1 MTQSEPYR
9 LVKRNLAIGQGVYK
23 KLYNRTVDGYVSFIT
38 RWRDCKN
45 FILHGSEH
53 TVLAS
58 VFDSFQGK
66 EKEFNWL
73 ITDLEIATIQ
83 EERVIRDYPEMS
95 HPIVW
100 IAGEDLS
107 DLVKKYNPQFIWG
120 VLSAFDKSIN
130 IDINNLLVEP
140 YANGNEEL
148 WVPSPKIQH
157 PQATIE
163 IVCWDSYVTLFFNK
177 DEDIDDKF
185 QEYFK
190 SAKKLDC

>member
-1 MTQSEPYR
+1 M
-9 LVKRNLAIGQGVYK
+9 
-23 KLYNRTVDGYVSFIT
+23 
-38 RWRDCKN
+38 N
-45 FILHGSEH
+45 FILHGSKH

-58 VFDSFQGK
+58 VFDSFQGR
-66 EKEFNWL
+66 EKEFDWL
-73 ITDLEIATIQ
+73 ITDMEIVAHQ
-83 EERVIRDYPEMS
+83 EEKLIRDYPKMS
-95 HPIVW
+95 YPIFW

-107 DLVKKYNPQFIWG
+107 NLVKKYNPQFIWG

-148 WVPSPKIQH
+148 WVPSPNIKH
-157 PQATIE
+157 PQATLE
-163 IVCWDSYVTLFFNK
+163 IVCWDSHITLFFSK

-185 QEYFK
+185 QDYFK

>member
-1 MTQSEPYR
+1 M
-9 LVKRNLAIGQGVYK
+9 
-23 KLYNRTVDGYVSFIT
+23 
-38 RWRDCKN
+38 N
-45 FILHGSEH
+45 FILHGSKH

-58 VFDSFQGK
+58 VFDSFQGR
-66 EKEFNWL
+66 EKEFDWL
-73 ITDLEIATIQ
+73 ITDMEIVAHQ
-83 EERVIRDYPEMS
+83 EEKLIRDYPKMS
-95 HPIVW
+95 YPIVW

-148 WVPSPKIQH
+148 WVPSPNIQH
-157 PQATIE
+157 PQATLE
-163 IVCWDSYVTLFFNK
+163 IVCWDSHVTLFFSK

-185 QEYFK
+185 QDYFK

>member
-1 MTQSEPYR
+1 M
-9 LVKRNLAIGQGVYK
+9 
-23 KLYNRTVDGYVSFIT
+23 
-38 RWRDCKN
+38 N
-45 FILHGSEH
+45 FILHGSKY

-58 VFDSFQGK
+58 VFDSFQGR

-73 ITDLEIATIQ
+73 ITEMEIVAHQ
-83 EERVIRDYPEMS
+83 EEKLIRDYPKMS

-107 DLVKKYNPQFIWG
+107 NLVKKYNPQFIWG

-140 YANGNEEL
+140 YANGNEGL
-148 WVPSPKIQH
+148 WVPSPNIQH
-157 PQATIE
+157 PQAKLE
-163 IVCWDSYVTLFFNK
+163 IVCWDSYVTLFFSK

-185 QEYFK
+185 QDYFK
-190 SAKKLDC
+190 SAKKLDF

>member
-1 MTQSEPYR
+1 M
-9 LVKRNLAIGQGVYK
+9 
-23 KLYNRTVDGYVSFIT
+23 
-38 RWRDCKN
+38 N
-45 FILHGSEH
+45 FILHGSKY

-58 VFDSFQGK
+58 VFDSFQGR

-73 ITDLEIATIQ
+73 ITEMEIVVHQ
-83 EERVIRDYPEMS
+83 EEKLIRDYPKMS

-107 DLVKKYNPQFIWG
+107 NLVKKYNPQFIWG

-140 YANGNEEL
+140 YANGNEGL
-148 WVPSPKIQH
+148 WVPSPNIQH
-157 PQATIE
+157 PQAKLE
-163 IVCWDSYVTLFFNK
+163 IVCWDSYVTLFFSK

-185 QEYFK
+185 QDYFK
-190 SAKKLDC
+190 SAKKLDF